1 MKTIYTLA
9 IIVSLSC
16 VLSSTAFAST
26 THTAA
31 YENGYAAG
39 LRNDTITTAC
49 ISYQGTAKWNDCD
62 NGFNNG
68 GAALQ
73 KTTSEY
79 QYGFQVAKNDS
90 VIALYDSSDACANY
104 KQDYAKTSCK
114 NGYGTGYDNKLL
126 NTVNSIVQKYRESM
140 PFKRGFANG
149 AVNGNVTEACK
160 NFSKRD
166 LALCQNA
173 YYYGKDPLGISPIH
187 CSDIDTNPN
196 SCYTLGHDAG
206 YSSAEKEIIRCHLI
220 SIPPTSGH
228 TPRFEAGFHTGWLQ
242 ANTKAIRPDHTYG
255 KNCTKYY

>member
-1 MKTIYTLA
+1 MKTIYALA
-9 IIVSLSC
+9 IIVFQSCLLSNT
-16 VLSSTAFAST
+16 SFAST
-26 THTAA
+26 TYTAA
-31 YENGYAAG
+31 CENGYTAG
-39 LRNDTITTAC
+39 LRNDMITTAC
-49 ISYQGTAKWNDCD
+49 ISYQGTAKWN
-62 NGFNNG
+62 G
-68 GAALQ
+68 GTVLQ

-90 VIALYDSSDACANY
+90 VIGLYDASDACAKY
-104 KQDYAKTSCK
+104 KQDYVKTSCR

-126 NTVNSIVQKYRESM
+126 NTVNSIIQKYRESS
-140 PFKRGFANG
+140 PFKTGFING

-187 CSDIDTNPN
+187 CSDIDTNQN

-220 SIPPTSGH
+220 SIPPASDH
-228 TPRFEAGFHTGWLQ
+228 TPRFEAGFHAGWLQ
-242 ANTKAIRPDHTYG
+242 ANTKAIRRDDTYG
-255 KNCTKYY
+255 QNCIKYY